1 VRELS
6 SLVFVHKVN
15 RNGLQVWSHR
25 AYRQDWLEQGFFGSK
40 RVLLNKPE
48 MIHRVLVENHNN
60 YRRTDTAIRLLR
72 PLVGD
77 GLLLSTGEDWKH
89 QRRTIAP
96 ALAPKMLPLLARHVA
111 ECTDEDV
118 QSLARRDGAPFASLP
133 EMQAL
138 ALKIAVRS
146 MFSLGTWEHG
156 PAVQSAMMRFA
167 RECARARL
175 SAMIVPL
182 PIPTY
187 HDIARAYA

>member
-1 VRELS
+1 
-6 SLVFVHKVN
+6 
-15 RNGLQVWSHR
+15 
-25 AYRQDWLEQGFFGSK
+25 
-40 RVLLNKPE
+40 
-48 MIHRVLVENHNN
+48 
-60 YRRTDTAIRLLR
+60 
-72 PLVGD
+72 
-77 GLLLSTGEDWKH
+77 
-89 QRRTIAP
+89 
-96 ALAPKMLPLLARHVA
+96 MLPLLARHVA